1 MNAEEYI
8 EENAMRFDIGY
19 FVSKESALEA
29 VRLERERVTNSALE
43 AVRIERERMTN
54 MFNQFLQK
62 SHYTQMEFSFD
73 PSEGTKLHITIE

>member
-1 MNAEEYI
+1 MNAEDYI

-29 VRLERERVTNSALE
+29 VRLERK
-43 AVRIERERMTN
+43 RMTN

-62 SHYTQMEFSFD
+62 SHYTRMEFSFN
-73 PSEGTKLHITIE
+73 PQEGTKLHITIE